1 SRKREAQ
8 KRLASLEQGD
18 YEYDY
23 PRSKSAQTEMLS
35 LSCRQFCP
43 RVLLLLPSRCGQGL
57 LTSPPSPSRVP
68 KTPTTGSRAYAKKA
82 TKKRKGGGVGGSSLS
97 EEERDVIDLSHTEA
111 AMQASVTALK
121 KEYTINLVTRLTP
134 ASLDS
139 LYVDVEG
146 QSVPLRQL
154 GQSGMPNPN
163 TLVLNLASYPQDEQR
178 AAGIHGET
186 GQGTCREGQ
195 SWST

>member
-1 SRKREAQ
+1 
-8 KRLASLEQGD
+8 
-18 YEYDY
+18 
-23 PRSKSAQTEMLS
+23 
-35 LSCRQFCP
+35 
-43 RVLLLLPSRCGQGL
+43 VLLLLPSRCGQGL

-134 ASLDS
+134 GLCVSS
-139 LYVDVEG
+139 SPY
-146 QSVPLRQL
+146 
-154 GQSGMPNPN
+154 N
-163 TLVLNLASYPQDEQR
+163 
-178 AAGIHGET
+178 ET
-186 GQGTCREGQ
+186 DYRKRYFTMFA
-195 SWST
+195 